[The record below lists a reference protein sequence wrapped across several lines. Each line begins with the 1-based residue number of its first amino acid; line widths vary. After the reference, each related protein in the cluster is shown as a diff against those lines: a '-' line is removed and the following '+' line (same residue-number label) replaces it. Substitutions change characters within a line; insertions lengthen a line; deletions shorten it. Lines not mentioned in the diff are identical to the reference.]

1 MKIMEKMLLG
11 LLHALLIL
19 GTGAWAQSTVV
30 GQPME
35 PKGQWEAKCQNFDI
49 VQAQAT
55 TAIRAH
61 QEDKRFSLDW
71 YVEVISTMG
80 WYFLNG
86 CAAKPPY
93 PAVAQNYA
101 EAKYWFDWGIQ
112 MGDAA
117 ATHNLAW
124 MYQNGLGVPKDLKQA
139 QSLYEQIIRNP
150 NLSPLERKASQANLG
165 LLLNGGTGTRVESA
179 GRSTMTSPTSVVGQ
193 LMVPEVKEAKSCEK
207 NEKHL
212 NMAVQNASSSKLAMQ
227 NNPDYLKLRCR
238 AYSGPQATAVSC
250 MSAVDFFSYAGYFHS
265 ACADQKDYEEARYWY
280 ELGELGEDAA
290 SINNL
295 AWLYQNGLGVEK
307 DERKAARLYLKLM
320 DLPQFSPAIKR
331 TAKANLE
338 LLKTESVQ
346 QAQMAPQSSKP
357 STQQA
362 ADKKTP
368 AASEAT
374 SDGTTFKA
382 TAFSALGPRKAL
394 VIGNDNYKNVPKLN
408 NAREDAKAIAS
419 NLQALGYQVMLK
431 TDVNEKE
438 MRTLL
443 RTFAS
448 QVRSGDEVLF
458 FFAGHGVQLA
468 STNYLLP
475 IDILSDTEAQ
485 VRDEAIQLQR
495 ILDDMAERKAKFT
508 LAIVDACRDN
518 PFKTSG
524 RSIGGRGLAP
534 TTAATGQMIIFS
546 AGSGQQALDK
556 LGNADKNKNGLFTRV
571 FIKEMQKPGLSVD
584 RVLRNVRKEVVDL
597 AKSVGHEQV
606 PAIYDQ
612 VVGEFYF
619 RSQ

>member
-1 MKIMEKMLLG
+1 M
-11 LLHALLIL
+11 
-19 GTGAWAQSTVV
+19 
-30 GQPME
+30 
-35 PKGQWEAKCQNFDI
+35 
-49 VQAQAT
+49 
-55 TAIRAH
+55 
-61 QEDKRFSLDW
+61 
-71 YVEVISTMG
+71 
-80 WYFLNG
+80 
-86 CAAKPPY
+86 
-93 PAVAQNYA
+93 
-101 EAKYWFDWGIQ
+101 
-112 MGDAA
+112 
-117 ATHNLAW
+117 
-124 MYQNGLGVPKDLKQA
+124 
-139 QSLYEQIIRNP
+139 
-150 NLSPLERKASQANLG
+150 
-165 LLLNGGTGTRVESA
+165 
-179 GRSTMTSPTSVVGQ
+179 
-193 LMVPEVKEAKSCEK
+193 
-207 NEKHL
+207 
-212 NMAVQNASSSKLAMQ
+212 
-227 NNPDYLKLRCR
+227 
-238 AYSGPQATAVSC
+238 
-250 MSAVDFFSYAGYFHS
+250 
-265 ACADQKDYEEARYWY
+265 
-280 ELGELGEDAA
+280 GEDAA

-295 AWLYQNGLGVEK
+295 DWLYQNGLGVEK

-368 AASEAT
+368 VGSEAT